1 MEEEEKPVKVKGV
14 DTSKGD
20 ISDYRPSKYDPYSD
34 YRPVKTPQEE
44 FLKNLGSIG
53 SIAPTRG
60 FTQKTNFIVDP
71 KAALLYTPVDLVK
84 AIPNPVERAA
94 ALDDYGPKMV
104 QLLDK
109 DKYGI
114 RFNDEIKDFAR
125 YHEKA
130 YNKRVNQYL
139 DDLDENQ
146 GVLESTVKTV
156 GKLLGRTLTAIGGV
170 IPTVYG
176 MGSALFNWDSAKL
189 FNNGAFDA
197 WESMDRGIDEGTFVY
212 GGSKYYQDE
221 NGTNRNFFSRIW
233 THPLKSINEDI
244 APAISFVAGA
254 IATELLAT
262 AAAPFT
268 GGASIT
274 ANTARLGA
282 QATRLG
288 VQGVNLAA
296 KGTNFITF
304 GKSMRLLRGIDKLD
318 DLGKAAKLEAYT
330 EKWRKGIGTATSMVR
345 SGAYESSLIAR
356 DTYDQTLQSL
366 IDNHTKINGRGPSEA
381 ETALY
386 KSKAEEA
393 SETAWFTN
401 VPLVG
406 FSNMIQFS
414 KAFTGGYKI
423 NQALGRLNPLKGV
436 SSVEGKAIANADKIN
451 KWSRKGIMFAGG
463 LKSGITE
470 GFEEYT
476 QGVLQEGLSDYY
488 TAKYTKGSMETSIS
502 FIDAMSKAARN
513 YANSTEGQDSM
524 SIGALMGLL
533 GMRMPTIGV
542 RYNAQTGK
550 AEGIKYEG
558 FKKFGGIREEI
569 REMQKDI
576 NESRA
581 VAQKI
586 NDGVSTNEVLAANFK
601 NMATS
606 LTIQSEL
613 DDYEAKGDLYNYKNK
628 EHDLLHSFVTTRDK
642 LGVADTILQDLDSFE
657 KIPLK
662 KFNEQFAVEGIQEF
676 TEESRKESLG
686 KTRKRVKDILQSTKE
701 VEAVFNADKYFVDK
715 IFNRKFSPF
724 LGNEAAVEGLKDQ
737 MTYLHSVNK
746 NLNERKAVLEDD
758 IRKITNNKVDPTTAD
773 KLLATIVDATADG
786 KAEIITNAKDRF
798 KQIVNEWKA
807 EDPIGYK
814 TTAKQVIPLI
824 KDLISIKSREA
835 EVATMYN
842 MLFTTKGAE
851 KYMAVYEKLEEQYVE
866 NMTKLALEKV
876 KETIEK
882 SKTGSRA
889 DKGAADEKSLTGENT
904 ILDKKAKNELQE
916 IEDILDKH
924 TQEAIQNG
932 VPIQDLSTL
941 TGHISDTTSLEALRH
956 KPAVFLKIKNI
967 LNEQD
972 VYIGNSFEE
981 FEELVAENPSLIPQV
996 LGALEQL
1003 HQELKTEKSN
1013 KDPHL
1018 NFADPNDIAQA
1029 NPKELSLEEQFA
1041 ALMGPGTAEFIQGEN
1056 VTSARIIPV
1065 VNDVVLK
1072 DGKPQ
1077 YDTETGKYKKMDTD
1091 QPVDTAVI
1099 NDPEFLNN
1107 ATLENTP
1114 QYVEFRLAENEYGT
1128 GKDVNSSDYA
1138 ETVAIDQ
1145 YHNGVF
1151 LGRLPV
1157 FKAGMPSN
1165 FLALR
1170 QAIVAQQTKSST
1182 TPAKASNLE
1191 TKKADIERKT
1201 TKVISSEIVEKG
1213 NKKGQTRTVTQTN
1226 SIEDLEGTVLS
1237 VTEYDAKVGDTEV
1250 TLGGRTMTFK
1260 EFKEEFPL
1268 EEDWAEI
1275 LNGFEDLNDDTKIT
1289 VRKVRRTPTSSRFSS
1304 VVDIYSPILGKMTV
1318 EIKKD
1323 DAKYDAELAA
1333 LSEAS
1338 FSEEKVI
1345 IKNRVELKNVITDFD
1360 VEAQKLLNNPNP
1372 TIEEYDRVVGNYT
1385 FDLEADINDSLRADI
1400 ESKLE
1405 DIRNTF
1411 TITSREESETERTK
1425 LVDEN
1430 FDKIVEAFI
1439 KENKDFKKC

>member
-1 MEEEEKPVKVKGV
+1 MEEEEKPVKVKGI

-34 YRPVKTPQEE
+34 YRPVNTPQEE

-60 FTQKTNFIVDP
+60 FTQKTNFIIDP

-84 AIPNPVERAA
+84 AIPNPIERAA

-146 GVLESTVKTV
+146 GVLEAATKTV

-268 GGASIT
+268 GGASVA

-366 IDNHTKINGRGPSEA
+366 IDNHTKINGKAPSEA

-423 NQALGRLNPLKGV
+423 NQALSRLNPLKGV
-436 SSVEGKAIANADKIN
+436 SLVEGKAIANADKMN
-451 KWSRKGIMFAGG
+451 KWSREAIIYGGG
-463 LKSGITE
+463 LKSGVVE
-470 GFEEYT
+470 GFEEYS

-488 TAKYTKGSMETSIS
+488 TAKHTKGSMETSMS

-513 YANSTEGQDSM
+513 YAGSTEGQDSM

-558 FKKFGGIREEI
+558 IKKFGGIREEI
-569 REMQKDI
+569 KGMRRDI
-576 NESRA
+576 EESRA

-586 NDGVSTNEVLAANFK
+586 NDGVSTNEVLATNFK

-613 DDYEAKGDLYNYKNK
+613 DDYEARGDIYNYKNK

-662 KFNEQFAVEGIQEF
+662 KFNEQFAVEGVQEF

-686 KTRKRVKDILQSTKE
+686 KTRKRVKDILESTKE

-724 LGNEAAVEGLKDQ
+724 LKNEAAVEGLKDQ
-737 MTYLHSVNK
+737 MTYLRSVNK

-773 KLLATIVDATADG
+773 KILATIVDATSDG

-814 TTAKQVIPLI
+814 TTSKQVIPLI

-835 EVATMYN
+835 EVASMYS

-851 KYMAVYEKLEEQYVE
+851 KYMDVYEKLEEQYIE

-889 DKGAADEKSLTGENT
+889 DKGAADEKSLTGENV

-916 IEDILDKH
+916 IEDILDRH

-932 VPIQDLSTL
+932 VPVQDLSTL

-972 VYIGNSFEE
+972 IYIGNSFEA
-981 FEELVAENPSLIPQV
+981 FEELVGENPSLIPQV

-1003 HQELKTEKSN
+1003 HQEAKVEKSN

-1041 ALMGPGTAEFIQGEN
+1041 SLMGPGTSEFVKGSP
-1056 VTSARIIPV
+1056 VSSARIIPIL
-1065 VNDVVLK
+1065 NDVEL
-1072 DGKPQ
+1072 DENYKPI
-1077 YDTETGKYKKMDTD
+1077 YNKEKGKYKKMQTD
-1091 QPVDTAVI
+1091 QKVNTALI
-1099 NDPEFLNN
+1099 NDADFLSNEKLEKNN
-1107 ATLENTP
+1107 IEATFVVKETQPYRDKETGEL
-1114 QYVEFRLAENEYGT
+1114 VEI
-1128 GKDVNSSDYA
+1128 SDKNVIIEVYN
-1138 ETVAIDQ
+1138 D
-1145 YHNGVF
+1145 GVF
-1151 LGRLPV
+1151 LGRLPA
-1157 FKAGMPSN
+1157 FKESMPSN

-1170 QAIVAQQTKSST
+1170 KAIVAQQTGT
-1182 TPAKASNLE
+1182 TVKEKTISKGTNTNQTIETLRAQEQVELAKAIPNIKDYPDTYGEKQGNMPDNLYAIYKPIYE
-1191 TKKADIERKT
+1191 EYNRKIT
-1201 TKVISSEIVEKG
+1201 LAAQATANQKVEK
-1213 NKKGQTRTVTQTN
+1213 T
-1226 SIEDLEGTVLS
+1226 I
-1237 VTEYDAKVGDTEV
+1237 
-1250 TLGGRTMTFK
+1250 
-1260 EFKEEFPL
+1260 
-1268 EEDWAEI
+1268 
-1275 LNGFEDLNDDTKIT
+1275 
-1289 VRKVRRTPTSSRFSS
+1289 
-1304 VVDIYSPILGKMTV
+1304 
-1318 EIKKD
+1318 IKKR
-1323 DAKYDAELAA
+1323 
-1333 LSEAS
+1333 
-1338 FSEEKVI
+1338 I
-1345 IKNRVELKNVITDFD
+1345 ELKNRITDFD
-1360 VEAQKLLNNPNP
+1360 LEAQKLLNNPNP
-1372 TIEEYDRVVGNYT
+1372 TIEEYNTVVGNYM
-1385 FDLEADINDSLRADI
+1385 FDLEADISDTLRADI

-1405 DIRNTF
+1405 DIKNTF
-1411 TITSREESETERTK
+1411 EI
-1425 LVDEN
+1425 VDTQS
-1430 FDKIVEAFI
+1430 KR
-1439 KENKDFKKC
+1439 KELIEKYLKDIAAQAEISTQGCK

>member
-1 MEEEEKPVKVKGV
+1 MEEEEKPVKVKGI

-34 YRPVKTPQEE
+34 YREAKTPQEQ
-44 FLKNLGSIG
+44 FLKDLGSIG
-53 SIAPTRG
+53 SIAPTKG
-60 FTQKTNFIVDP
+60 FNQKTNFIVDP
-71 KAALLYTPVDLVK
+71 RAAALFTPIDLVK
-84 AIPNPVERAA
+84 AIPNPIERAA
-94 ALDDYGPKMV
+94 ALDDYGPKVV

-114 RFNDEIKDFAR
+114 RFNDEIKDLAR
-125 YHEKA
+125 YHEKS
-130 YNKRVNQYL
+130 YHKRVNQYL
-139 DDLDENQ
+139 DELDENQ
-146 GVLESTVKTV
+146 GVWNAATKTV

-189 FNNGAFDA
+189 FNNGAFDL

-212 GGSKYYQDE
+212 GGSDYYQNAEGKD
-221 NGTNRNFFSRIW
+221 RNFFSRVW

-254 IATELLAT
+254 VATELLAT

-268 GGASIT
+268 GGASIA

-288 VQGVNLAA
+288 VQGVNLTA
-296 KGTNFITF
+296 KGANLITF

-318 DLGKAAKLEAYT
+318 DLSKAAKLEAYT

-366 IDNHTKINGRGPSEA
+366 LDNRDKIRRDKLRAQGKTEA
-381 ETALY
+381 EIDLYLKNNPLSESEIALY

-393 SETAWFTN
+393 AERAWFTN

-423 NQALGRLNPLKGV
+423 NQALSRLNPIKGV
-436 SSVEGKAIANADKIN
+436 SSVEGKAIANADKMG
-451 KWSRKGIMFAGG
+451 KWSRTGMIYAGG
-463 LKSGITE
+463 LKSGLVE
-470 GFEEYT
+470 GFEEYA

-524 SIGALMGLL
+524 AIGALMGLL
-533 GMRMPTIGV
+533 GIRMPTIGV
-542 RYNAQTGK
+542 RYNSKTGK

-558 FKKFGGIREEI
+558 FQKFGGIREEI
-569 REMQKDI
+569 KGIKRDI
-576 NESRA
+576 EESRA
-581 VAQKI
+581 AAQKI

-613 DDYEAKGDLYNYKNK
+613 DDYEAKGDLFNYKNK

-676 TEESRKESLG
+676 TEESRKEALG
-686 KTRKRVKDILQSTKE
+686 KTRKRVKDILESTKE

-724 LGNEAAVEGLKDQ
+724 LGNQAAVEGLKDQ

-746 NLNERKAVLEDD
+746 NLNERKNVLEED
-758 IRKITNNKVDPTTAD
+758 IRKITKGKVDPTTAD

-824 KDLISIKSREA
+824 KDLISIKAREA

-851 KYMAVYEKLEEQYVE
+851 KYMTVYEKLEEQYNE
-866 NMTKLALEKV
+866 NMAKLALEKV

-882 SKTGSRA
+882 SKSASRTSKA
-889 DKGAADEKSLTGENT
+889 AADEKSLTGEET
-904 ILDKKAKNELQE
+904 IVNNKAKKELEE
-916 IEDILDKH
+916 IENLLDKH
-924 TQEAIQNG
+924 TQEAVQNG
-932 VPIQDLSTL
+932 VPLQELNTL
-941 TGHISDTTSLEALRH
+941 TGHISDTNALEALRH

-972 VYIGNSFEE
+972 VYIGNNFEE
-981 FEELVAENPSLIPQV
+981 FEEEVAQNPSLIPQV

-1003 HQELKTEKSN
+1003 HQEAKTEKSN

-1041 ALMGPGTAEFIQGEN
+1041 ALMGSETSEFIQGEN

-1072 DGKPQ
+1072 DGEPQ

-1099 NDPEFLNN
+1099 NDPDFLNN

-1128 GKDVNSSDYA
+1128 GKDVNSPDYA

-1151 LGRLPV
+1151 LGRLPA

-1182 TPAKASNLE
+1182 TTVKDSNLE
-1191 TKKADIERKT
+1191 AQKADIERRRKERLT
-1201 TKVISSEIVEKG
+1201 PISKENPKGYFENTGVYKKDKITGEEYYDPDTKNGTYSVDFSEDEEIDDFI
-1213 NKKGQTRTVTQTN
+1213 NAN
-1226 SIEDLEGTVLS
+1226 SIQELKD
-1237 VTEYDAKVGDTEV
+1237 
-1250 TLGGRTMTFK
+1250 
-1260 EFKEEFPL
+1260 
-1268 EEDWAEI
+1268 
-1275 LNGFEDLNDDTKIT
+1275 KIN
-1289 VRKVRRTPTSSRFSS
+1289 
-1304 VVDIYSPILGKMTV
+1304 
-1318 EIKKD
+1318 
-1323 DAKYDAELAA
+1323 AKYDAELAS
-1333 LSEAS
+1333 L
-1338 FSEEKVI
+1338 KGRDNI
-1345 IKNRVELKNVITDFD
+1345 I
-1360 VEAQKLLNNPNP
+1360 
-1372 TIEEYDRVVGNYT
+1372 
-1385 FDLEADINDSLRADI
+1385 
-1400 ESKLE
+1400 
-1405 DIRNTF
+1405 
-1411 TITSREESETERTK
+1411 
-1425 LVDEN
+1425 DEN